1 MRSLALLCCAAA
13 AVPLMSCASTRRMVK
28 AKPAGQPATLAQS
41 RDLREDTP
49 DGGPFQRVRRTTSPA
64 VMKSVARKPAIV
76 VLPVDLGH
84 LKPMGKTMARMDQG
98 KTGRDP
104 LAREIA
110 ALTQKRFQEEANR
123 YAVPGKGNHL
133 TLKLALTEFT
143 PTSPS
148 GNVVRTAAGLFIG
161 PLSLLGGKWT
171 NGVIAIEGELRDP
184 ATGRIVYQFADRE
197 SDPLTVVSVRSFR
210 ANAFAKVIVDQW
222 AKQFAQA
229 VHTPAGTKVKDAPVL
244 RLNPF

>member
-1 MRSLALLCCAAA
+1 
-13 AVPLMSCASTRRMVK
+13 MVK
-28 AKPAGQPATLAQS
+28 AKPAGQPATLAQG
-41 RDLREDTP
+41 RDLHEDAP
-49 DGGPFQRVRRTTSPA
+49 DSGPFQKVRRTTSPA
-64 VMKSVARKPAIV
+64 VLKSAAHRPAIT
-76 VLPVDLGH
+76 VLAVDLGH

-104 LAREIA
+104 LARNIA
-110 ALTQKRFQEEANR
+110 VLAQRRFQEEANR
-123 YAVPGKGNHL
+123 YAIPKKGNSL
-133 TLKLALTEFT
+133 TLKLAITEFT

-148 GNVVRTAAGLFIG
+148 GNVVRTAAGFFIG

-184 ATGRIVYQFADRE
+184 STGRIVYQFADRE
-197 SDPLTVVSVRSFR
+197 SDPLTFVSVRSFK
-210 ANAFAKVIVDQW
+210 ADAFAKVIVDQW

-229 VHTPAGTKVKDAPVL
+229 VHTPAGTKVKDSPVL